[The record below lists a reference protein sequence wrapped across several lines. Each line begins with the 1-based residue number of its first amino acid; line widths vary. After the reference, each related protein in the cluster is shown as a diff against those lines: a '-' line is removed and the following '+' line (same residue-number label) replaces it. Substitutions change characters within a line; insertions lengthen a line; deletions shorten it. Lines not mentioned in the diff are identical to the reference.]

1 MSRVLVTGASGFIG
15 THVSPRLRAAGHEVF
30 EVRRADG
37 DIAERATWDG
47 CPAADVVVHLA
58 ASSFVPDSWASPALF
73 LRTNVIGTVGALEYC
88 RAHRARLVFPS
99 SYIYGDAAELPV
111 PESATLVAK
120 NPYAL
125 SKKLAEEACEFF
137 ADRFAIPV
145 TILRLFNI
153 YGPGQPNAFLVPTI
167 ASQLKAATEVRV
179 KDLAPRRD
187 YVYVRDVV
195 EAMMKAV
202 DARRGYQVHNLGY
215 PSRRAPIEEL
225 AENVGHRVLHIAET
239 GPVNVVTHS
248 MGGIVL
254 RAAVAAGILPREAVG
269 RVVMLAPPNHGSEL
283 ADRLRDF
290 RVYRLAT
297 GPAGQQIGT
306 NEHSVPRRLPAPYL
320 SRVNASAQAG
330 PS

>member
-73 LRTNVIGTVGALEYC
+73 LWTNVIGTVGALEYC

-202 DARRGYQVHNLGY
+202 DARRGYQVF
-215 PSRRAPIEEL
+215 
-225 AENVGHRVLHIAET
+225 NVG
-239 GPVNVVTHS
+239 S
-248 MGGIVL
+248 
-254 RAAVAAGILPREAVG
+254 
-269 RVVMLAPPNHGSEL
+269 
-283 ADRLRDF
+283 
-290 RVYRLAT
+290 
-297 GPAGQQIGT
+297 GT
-306 NEHSVPRRLPAPYL
+306 SHSVADVIQAMQEIWGTALPVRSDGLRRPDEVMETVADITRAERELGWKPRFTLRQGLEDLHAAL
-320 SRVNASAQAG
+320 
-330 PS
+330 